1 MTSLRIWGSRSPS
14 ASSVPNS
21 FLVRRFVRAVPR
33 ILALVSL
40 AAVLVTEPG
49 CKQEQSAPLPEKPL
63 VLDPVPVPADLIAD
77 VYIPNPD
84 TAWGKARLAIS
95 GPAMFLPASTGSLA
109 ATLFGLPITVGSEI
123 DGNVPVVGA
132 ILEGK
137 DGGRTRVAMALHLR
151 AADKFIHLLIQGEN
165 AKRVKRVD
173 EKTQI
178 TLLELENGLVG
189 SATIGVLG
197 NYLVAA
203 PTKEELLE
211 VAPYVV
217 RNLTTAKMPA
227 NDITIDMP
235 RAALEGPVAKMIR
248 TRWEGIKPRPR
259 ADSSTVTTLPSPLQ
273 TLVDGLLGVVGE
285 LDRGKAMIDFDQ
297 QVAHVRFSGTPKTP
311 LPAGSHIASMTVGDP
326 KKLLDL
332 PGTTDV
338 ALFVHDTSDVRVNDA
353 KGYATALI
361 NAIGKDVTDE
371 DKAAIEKALEG
382 LAKSRGDTFTAGLS
396 LLPTGPGVFVRA
408 AMSNRDEL
416 TKSITDL
423 TRLPE
428 RKSVASW
435 LGELG
440 LKMKAGTTVIEGLP
454 GDLNRIRLERVEPKV
469 STDKPGAKPG
479 AKSPEPT
486 KKDEKKDDKGDKTR
500 GAAGV
505 PSTIDILYVF
515 GTENVV
521 LGAGYE
527 AHEALKLILE
537 ASAKDNLGTRTDVAT
552 ALSSLGDKATFV
564 AVADLLRLFA
574 RQSGGV
580 APSAGA
586 PLVFGLGKGGT
597 GFGADEPWMRLDVP
611 NVVLQ
616 EIVKRRGAF

>member
-1 MTSLRIWGSRSPS
+1 MTSSAKRLLR
-14 ASSVPNS
+14 SVPR
-21 FLVRRFVRAVPR
+21 V
-33 ILALVSL
+33 LALVSL
-40 AAVLVTEPG
+40 TAMLVTG
-49 CKQEQSAPLPEKPL
+49 SACKQEQSAPLPEKPL
-63 VLDPVPVPADLIAD
+63 VLDPVPIPADLIAD
-77 VYIPNPD
+77 VYMPNPD
-84 TAWGKARLAIS
+84 TAWGKARLAVG
-95 GPAMFLPASTGSLA
+95 GPAMFLPASTGALA

-151 AADKFIHLLIQGEN
+151 AADKFIHLLVQGEN
-165 AKRVKRVD
+165 AKHVKRVD

-178 TLLELENGLVG
+178 TLLELENGAVG
-189 SATIGVLG
+189 TATIGVLG

-211 VAPYVV
+211 VGPYVV
-217 RNLTTAKMPA
+217 RNLTTTKMHG

-235 RAALEGPVAKMIR
+235 QKALQGPVAKMIR
-248 TRWEGIKPRPR
+248 SRWDNIKPKPR
-259 ADSSTVTTLPSPLQ
+259 TDSATVTTLPSPLQ
-273 TLVDGLLGVVGE
+273 TLVDGVLGVLGE

-311 LPAGSHIASMTVGDP
+311 LAPGSRIASMTVGDP

-338 ALFVHDTSDVRVNDA
+338 AVFLNDASEVRVNEA
-353 KGYATALI
+353 KGYATALV
-361 NAIGKDVTDE
+361 NAIGKDVTEE
-371 DKAAIEKALEG
+371 DKAAIEKALVG
-382 LAKSRGDTFTAGLS
+382 LAKARGDTFTAGLT
-396 LLPTGPGVFVRA
+396 LLPTGPAAFVRG
-408 AMSNRDEL
+408 AMSNRDDL
-416 TKSITDL
+416 SKSIQDL
-423 TRLPE
+423 TRLSE
-428 RKSVASW
+428 RKSVANW

-440 LKMKAGTTVIEGLP
+440 LKMKAGTTAIEGLP
-454 GDLNRIRLERVEPKV
+454 GDLQRIHLERVEPKV
-469 STDKPGAKPG
+469 ATDKPGTKSAEPAK
-479 AKSPEPT
+479 KE
-486 KKDEKKDDKGDKTR
+486 EKKDKPR
-500 GAAGV
+500 VAPNV

-527 AHEALKLILE
+527 AKDALALVLQATE
-537 ASAKDNLGTRTDVAT
+537 KDNLGTRTDIAT
-552 ALSSLGDKATFV
+552 ALGTLGDKATFV

-574 RQSGGV
+574 RQSGGA
-580 APSAGA
+580 APAAGA

>member
-1 MTSLRIWGSRSPS
+1 MISSP
-14 ASSVPNS
+14 
-21 FLVRRFVRAVPR
+21 RRFVRSLGRFVA
-33 ILALVSL
+33 L
-40 AAVLVTEPG
+40 AALTVMFVTGSG
-49 CKQEQSAPLPEKPL
+49 CKQEPSAPLPEKPL

-84 TAWGKARLAIS
+84 AAWGKARLAVA
-95 GPAMFLPASTGSLA
+95 GPAMFLPAATGSLA
-109 ATLFGLPITVGSEI
+109 ATLLGLPITVSSEI

-151 AADKFIHLLIQGEN
+151 AAEKFIYMLQQHES
-165 AKRVKRVD
+165 AKRVRRVD

-178 TLLELENGLVG
+178 TVLELESGALG
-189 SATIGVLG
+189 SAAIGVLG

-203 PTKEELLE
+203 PTKEELLD
-211 VAPYVV
+211 VGPYVV
-217 RNLTTAKMPA
+217 RNLTATNTTKMPT
-227 NDITIDMP
+227 NDITLDMP
-235 RAALEGPVAKMIR
+235 RAALEGPVAKTIR
-248 TRWEGIKPRPR
+248 AKWDGIKPRPR
-259 ADSSTVTTLPSPLQ
+259 ADAASVTTLPSPLQ
-273 TLVDGLLGVVGE
+273 TLVDGVLGVLGE

-311 LPAGSHIASMTVGDP
+311 IAPGSRIAAMTVGDP

-338 ALFVHDTSDVRVNDA
+338 ALFMNDASDVRVNDA
-353 KGYATALI
+353 KGYATALA

-371 DKAAIEKALEG
+371 DKAAIEKALVG
-382 LAKSRGDTFTAGLS
+382 LAKSRGDTFTAGLT
-396 LLPTGPGVFVRA
+396 LLPTGPAAFVRGS
-408 AMSNRDEL
+408 MTNRDDL
-416 TKSITDL
+416 SKSIQDL
-423 TRLPE
+423 TRLSE
-428 RKSVASW
+428 RKSVANW

-440 LKMKAGTTVIEGLP
+440 LKWKAGKTAIEGLP
-454 GDLNRIRLERVEPKV
+454 GDLERIHLERIEPKV
-469 STDKPGAKPG
+469 STDKPGTKVG
-479 AKSPEPT
+479 EPA
-486 KKDEKKDDKGDKTR
+486 KKDEKKDAKTDKPR
-500 GAAGV
+500 LPSNV
-505 PSTIDILYVF
+505 PSAIDILYVF

-527 AHEALKLILE
+527 AHEALALVLQATE
-537 ASAKDNLGTRTDVAT
+537 KDNLGTRTDVAT

-574 RQSGGV
+574 RQSGGA
-580 APSAGA
+580 APAAGA

-616 EIVKRRGAF
+616 EIIKRRGAF